1 MDYSQFYIPHEYMEF
16 KMLPG
21 CDAGGNPAFKLD
33 PNYLHI
39 WPRKSFMF
47 IALANKVCANVTPF

>member
-47 IALANKVCANVTPF
+47 IALDIN